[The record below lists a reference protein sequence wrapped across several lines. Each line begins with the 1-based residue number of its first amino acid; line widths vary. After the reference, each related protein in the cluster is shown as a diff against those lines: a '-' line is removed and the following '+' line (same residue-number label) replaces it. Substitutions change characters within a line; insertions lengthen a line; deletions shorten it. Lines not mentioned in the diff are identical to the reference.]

1 MMLLIVLTMYLL
13 TTAGNMARSKYSTL
27 IKTISK
33 DKKYL
38 SNPVKVSSLSANA
51 ELSFVVRN
59 VYNTGYNYVL
69 SDKVYDVEVFYTLT
83 NRLSRSV
90 KATILGEINDGKTG
104 SKEATIDIPANS
116 SFSSS
121 LYMQRL
127 VIAEDTYNYHVKVT
141 DFKIQ

>member
-1 MMLLIVLTMYLL
+1 M
-13 TTAGNMARSKYSTL
+13 
-27 IKTISK
+27 
-33 DKKYL
+33 
-38 SNPVKVSSLSANA
+38 SSLSANA